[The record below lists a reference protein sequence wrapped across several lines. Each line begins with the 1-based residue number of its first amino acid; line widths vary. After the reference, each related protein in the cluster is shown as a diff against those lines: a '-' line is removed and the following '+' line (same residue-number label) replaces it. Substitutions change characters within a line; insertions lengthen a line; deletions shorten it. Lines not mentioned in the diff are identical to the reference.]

1 MLNNIQNIQE
11 LSNYLNTL
19 SYNDFKNIVDNYSN
33 KYNVSFD
40 KQMNTIVINNLE
52 SKLNELEN
60 DYGCTNIN
68 EKTAWLWRM
77 KLIHSIAN
85 LPQPK
90 LTGNI

>member
-40 KQMNTIVINNLE
+40 KQMNTIVINN
-52 SKLNELEN
+52 KVA
-60 DYGCTNIN
+60 GI
-68 EKTAWLWRM
+68 
-77 KLIHSIAN
+77 
-85 LPQPK
+85 
-90 LTGNI
+90 